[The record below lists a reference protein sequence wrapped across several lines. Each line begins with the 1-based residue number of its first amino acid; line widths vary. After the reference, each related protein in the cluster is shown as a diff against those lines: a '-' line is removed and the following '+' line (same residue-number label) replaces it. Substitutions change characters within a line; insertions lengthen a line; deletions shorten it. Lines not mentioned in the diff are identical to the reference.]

1 MDYNLPQLLQTLV
14 EQGASDL
21 HITADSSPRL
31 RIDGNIVPLN
41 INPLNPEQCSQLVM
55 SVMTEEQ
62 KKHFE
67 KNREIDLSFSVKNLA
82 RFRANIFHQ
91 LGKISAAFRLIPHKI
106 KTLDELKMPPIFR
119 DFTSLNNGLIL
130 VTGPTGSGKSTT
142 LAAMV
147 DHVNKTRQNHII
159 TIEDPIEFLHHHQKS
174 IINQREVGSDTLSF
188 KNALKASLRQDPD
201 IIVLGEMRDYETI
214 SIALTTAETG
224 HLVLGTLHTN
234 DTVSSINR
242 LIDVFPPE
250 SKDQARTQLAMV
262 LKGVISQT
270 LVPTIGGGR
279 VCAQEIMAVTPAIR
293 ALVLEGKVQQ
303 IYSNIQSGQA
313 DSGMKTLNQSLSL
326 FYQQR
331 LITIE
336 EAIKHSTNKDEL
348 LDIINRSPNRP
359 GRR

>member
-1 MDYNLPQLLQTLV
+1 M
-14 EQGASDL
+14 
-21 HITADSSPRL
+21 

-201 IIVLGEMRDYETI
+201 IIVLGEMRD
-214 SIALTTAETG
+214 
-224 HLVLGTLHTN
+224 
-234 DTVSSINR
+234 
-242 LIDVFPPE
+242 
-250 SKDQARTQLAMV
+250 
-262 LKGVISQT
+262 
-270 LVPTIGGGR
+270 
-279 VCAQEIMAVTPAIR
+279 
-293 ALVLEGKVQQ
+293 
-303 IYSNIQSGQA
+303 
-313 DSGMKTLNQSLSL
+313 MKR
-326 FYQQR
+326 YQ
-331 LITIE
+331 
-336 EAIKHSTNKDEL
+336 
-348 LDIINRSPNRP
+348 
-359 GRR
+359 

>member
-1 MDYNLPQLLQTLV
+1 MDYNLPQLLKTLV

-21 HITADSSPRL
+21 HITANSAPRL
-31 RIDGNIVPLN
+31 RVDGKVVPLN
-41 INPLNPEQCSQLVM
+41 LPPLSADECSILAM
-55 SVMTEEQ
+55 SVLTEEQ
-62 KKHFE
+62 KKYFE
-67 KNREIDLSFSVKNLA
+67 TNREIDLSFSVKNLA

-91 LGKISAAFRLIPHKI
+91 LGKTSAAFRLIPHKI
-106 KTLDELKMPPIFR
+106 KSLEELRMPSIFK
-119 DFTSLNNGLIL
+119 DFANLSHGLIL

-147 DHVNKTRQNHII
+147 DYINSNRNDHII
-159 TIEDPIEFLHHHQKS
+159 TIEDPIEFLHQHNRS

-188 KNALKASLRQDPD
+188 QNALRASLRQDPD
-201 IIVLGEMRDYETI
+201 VIVLGEMRDYETI

-242 LIDVFPPE
+242 LIDVFPAE
-250 SKDQARTQLAMV
+250 SKDQARTQLAMI
-262 LKGVISQT
+262 LKGVVAQT

-279 VCAQEIMAVTPAIR
+279 VCAQEIMAVNPAIK
-293 ALVLEGKVQQ
+293 ALILEGKVQQ

-313 DSGMKTLNQSLSL
+313 ESGMTTLNQSLSTL
-326 FYQQR
+326 YRKR

-336 EAIKHSTNKDEL
+336 DALKHSTNQEEL
-348 LDIINRSPNRP
+348 LDIINRKTKA